1 MATVDAPARPFES
14 LADLRTEH
22 LRLLRQTRAAGGV
35 AAVRAEVDAFLDRA
49 QAVGARLDAAADRE
63 AAQGIL
69 DYWTAALLT
78 AVGGGPPSEQPRLTP
93 PRALAE
99 FDAAAAGRVSEAAE
113 LAVAAMTP
121 AEQELA
127 RRLLLRLVELAPE
140 GRAFNPVRVPRGEL
154 ESVGDPARVGPVLG
168 ALERAGVFRISQEAD
183 GPVYALRSEAL
194 TRVWPRYAA
203 WLDKRARFRDQVR
216 YWEKNRERA
225 DQGRAALI
233 SGPLLSDALAYH
245 DLNGTEK
252 EYLNRSRDREAR
264 QKRVWQVLFAA
275 ALLLFVVAVIGWVA
289 AATQRKRA
297 VKETE
302 AAEKARLLE
311 TEARGKAEEAQ
322 RQVQEKG
329 YALAVQHE
337 SRLKRDVVTNLV
349 GLLQSLSRD
358 IWAGDNDAERAL
370 SRRRWA
376 DLMTQSAQ
384 LIADLG
390 QAETDA
396 ARLAA
401 QPGPAPDEPLAPTL
415 QKLYDELRGV
425 YAEFGKPGANVAP
438 SVLRERSYAAL
449 RMGQQVKARVV
460 KSSDPVA
467 VSELER
473 MRSATFNFVQVCAA
487 QIVRYLDDGNYEAAL
502 PFIREFWILYWG
514 EMGLLEGNQVLRAMR
529 EFGEQ
534 LGKVDQVLQSR
545 LAQDVKDRWEAKWPG
560 RGQAYQDFW
569 YKVSMSRGSGQL
581 RLGLKNVALTPALKA
596 SLKAAAATLDS
607 ALEHERGQSM
617 ADDLASFGQKGD

>member
-1 MATVDAPARPFES
+1 MATVEAPARPFES

-49 QAVGARLDAAADRE
+49 QAVGARLDAPADRE

-93 PRALAE
+93 PRGLAE
-99 FDAAAAGRVSEAAE
+99 FDAATAGRVAEAAE
-113 LAVAAMTP
+113 RAVAAMTP

-140 GRAFNPVRVPRGEL
+140 GRAFNPLRVPRPQL
-154 ESVGDPARVGPVLG
+154 ESVGDPAQVGPVLG
-168 ALERAGVFRISQEAD
+168 ALERADVFRVGREAD

-194 TRVWPRYAA
+194 TRIWPRYAA

-216 YWEKNRERA
+216 YWEKNRERT

-245 DLNGTEK
+245 DLHGTEK

-264 QKRVWQVLFAA
+264 QKRVWQALFAA
-275 ALLLFVVAVIGWVA
+275 ALLLSLVAVIGWVV
-289 AATQRKRA
+289 AATQRRKA
-297 VKETE
+297 VREAE
-302 AAEKARLLE
+302 AADGARLLE
-311 TEARGKAEEAQ
+311 SEARGKAEQAQ
-322 RQVQEKG
+322 REVEKIG

-376 DLMTQSAQ
+376 DLMAQGAQ
-384 LIADLG
+384 LIPDLG
-390 QAETDA
+390 RAETDA

-401 QPGPAPDEPLAPTL
+401 QAGPAPDEPLAPTL
-415 QKLYDELRGV
+415 QRLYDELRAV

-438 SVLRERSYAAL
+438 SELRARSYTAL
-449 RMGQQVKARVV
+449 QMGQQVKARVV
-460 KSSDPVA
+460 RSSDRVA

-473 MRSATFNFVQVCAA
+473 MRAATFNFVQVCAT
-487 QIVRYLDDGNYEAAL
+487 QIVQYLDDGNYEAAL
-502 PFIREFWILYWG
+502 PFIREFWILFWG
-514 EMGLLEGNQVLRAMR
+514 EMGILEGDQVRRAMST
-529 EFGEQ
+529 FGEQ
-534 LGKVDQVLQSR
+534 LGRVDQVVQTR
-545 LAQDVKDRWEAKWPG
+545 LPQDVKDRWDARWPG
-560 RGQAYQDFW
+560 RGQTSQDFW

-581 RLGLKNVALTPALKA
+581 RLGLKRVDLPPALKE
-596 SLKAAAATLDS
+596 SLKAAATALGT
-607 ALEHERGQSM
+607 ALERERGQSM
-617 ADDLASFGQKGD
+617 AVDLASFGKKGD